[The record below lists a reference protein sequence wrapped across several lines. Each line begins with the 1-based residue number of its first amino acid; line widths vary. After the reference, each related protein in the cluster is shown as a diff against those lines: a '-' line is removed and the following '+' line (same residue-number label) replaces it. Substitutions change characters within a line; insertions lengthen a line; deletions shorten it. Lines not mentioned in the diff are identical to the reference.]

1 MIVAIDKKNPFL
13 AAALT
18 PLCAVRV
25 LSTEQIDRSHL
36 QDADAV
42 IVRSE
47 TRVDAGLLDGTR
59 VRFVGTATIGTDHVD
74 TQYLT
79 QRGIGFASAP
89 GSNANSVA
97 EYVAAALL
105 VAAGKTGRTL
115 RGSTLG
121 IVGAG
126 NVGSKV
132 ARVGEALGMRVLL
145 NDPPLARSTR
155 DPRYLPLNDL
165 MDADVISLHVPLTR
179 DGMDATHHLWNMS
192 RVGMMKKG
200 SLLLNTA
207 RGAVVDTFALHGA
220 LLHGH
225 LAAAVL
231 DVWEREPAIDAGLM
245 GRVLIGTPH
254 IAGYSLDGKINAARM
269 MFESLV
275 RHFGLAAEWTGPA
288 DVPPAGSGEVATHS
302 GGSDQE
308 IVRGVVT
315 RCYDIEQ
322 DDAQLRVT
330 GMLAPEER
338 AREFRRLR
346 AGYPVRREFAAT
358 TVRCEGAS
366 EEVVHTLRGLG
377 FRVPETAHGGLR
389 PGNKN

>member
-1 MIVAIDKKNPFL
+1 MIVVIDSKNPFL

-18 PLCAVRV
+18 PLCDVRV
-25 LSTEQIDRSHL
+25 LSTDQIDRSHL
-36 QDADAV
+36 LDADAV

-47 TRVDAGLLDGTR
+47 THVGPGLLDGTR

-74 TQYLT
+74 TQYLAE
-79 QRGIGFASAP
+79 RGTGFASAP

-105 VAAGKTGRTL
+105 VVARKTGLTL

-126 NVGSKV
+126 NVGSRV
-132 ARVGEALGMRVLL
+132 ARVGTALGMRVLL
-145 NDPPLARSTR
+145 NDPPLARTTG
-155 DPRYLPLNDL
+155 DLRYRPLEAM

-179 DGMDATHHLWNMS
+179 EGPDATHHLWETA
-192 RVGMMKKG
+192 RIGKMKKG
-200 SLLLNTA
+200 SVLLNTS
-207 RGAVVDTFALHGA
+207 RGAVVETTALYGA

-225 LAAAVL
+225 LTAAVL
-231 DVWEREPAIDAGLM
+231 DVWEHEPAIDTGLL

-269 MFESLV
+269 MFEALV
-275 RHFGLAAEWTGPA
+275 RHFGLAAPWIGPS
-288 DVPPAGSGEVATHS
+288 DVPTAGSGEVDVHA
-302 GGSDQE
+302 GGSEQE

-330 GMLAPEER
+330 GFLVPEER
-338 AREFRRLR
+338 SKAFRALR
-346 AGYPVRREFAAT
+346 SGYPIRREFAAT
-358 TVRCEGAS
+358 TVRCDGS
-366 EEVVHTLRGLG
+366 TPGVVQALRDLG
-377 FRVPETAHGGLR
+377 FPVLETARGGLQ
-389 PGNKN
+389 

>member
-1 MIVAIDKKNPFL
+1 MIVVIDRKNPFL

-25 LSTEQIDRSHL
+25 LSTEQMDRSHL

-47 TRVDAGLLDGTR
+47 TRVDASLLEGTH

-74 TQYLT
+74 TRYLA

-105 VAAGKTGRTL
+105 VAAGKTGLTL

-126 NVGSKV
+126 NVGSRV
-132 ARVGEALGMRVLL
+132 ARVGDALGMRVLL

-165 MDADVISLHVPLTR
+165 MDADVISLHVPLTHE
-179 DGMDATHHLWNMS
+179 GMDATHHLWNMT
-192 RVGMMKKG
+192 RIGMMKKG
-200 SLLLNTA
+200 SLLLNTS
-207 RGAVVDTFALHGA
+207 RGGVVDTFALHGA

-225 LAAAVL
+225 LTAAIL
-231 DVWEREPAIDAGLM
+231 DVWEHEPAIDVGLL

-269 MFESLV
+269 MFEALV
-275 RHFGLAAEWTGPA
+275 RHFGLVAEWTGPA
-288 DVPPAGSGEVATHS
+288 NVPPAGSGEVETHT
-302 GGSDQE
+302 GGSDQD
-308 IVRGVVT
+308 IVRSVVT

-322 DDAQLRVT
+322 DDGQLRVT
-330 GMLAPEER
+330 GILAPEER
-338 AREFRRLR
+338 ARAFRGLR
-346 AGYPVRREFAAT
+346 SGYPVRREFAAT
-358 TVRCEGAS
+358 TVRCEGVS
-366 EEVVHTLRGLG
+366 HDVVHTLRGLG
-377 FRVPETAHGGLR
+377 FRMPETARGGLR
-389 PGNKN
+389 PESKS